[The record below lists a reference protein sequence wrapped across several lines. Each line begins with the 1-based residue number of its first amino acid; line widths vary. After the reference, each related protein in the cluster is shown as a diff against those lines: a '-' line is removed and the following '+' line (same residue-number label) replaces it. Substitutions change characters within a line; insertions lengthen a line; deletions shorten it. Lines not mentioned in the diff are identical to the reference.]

1 MTEADHSID
10 TFCSFEDREGVLVI
24 RVLKPLTKQAIFR
37 ITDEVAAHGCPSK
50 RLWLVG
56 HYLSLS
62 AEEMVE
68 VGEYAKATVTG
79 VSKVAYVTD
88 DDLAFGLT
96 NIHAAYRDNP
106 AYDYRIFRDEASAM
120 VWLSEY

>member
-1 MTEADHSID
+1 MSDAEQPTL
-10 TFCSFEDREGVLVI
+10 TCCSFEDRDGILVI
-24 RVLKPLTKQAIFR
+24 RILERLTRQAIFQ
-37 ITDEVAAHGCPSK
+37 ITDEVARRGCPGK

-56 HYLSLS
+56 SYLSLT

-79 VSKVAYVTD
+79 ASKVAYVTD

-96 NIHAAYRDNP
+96 NIHAAHRDHQ
-106 AYDYRIFRDEASAM
+106 AYDYQIFRDEESALA
-120 VWLSEY
+120 WLNEY